1 VSHLGRGTCTRP
13 LPGAAVLIC
22 LVAVGL
28 SACATRLSSRS
39 MAPASNLPSQGQTL
53 SVTLESMDTALSAAL
68 LQVAAAPSAATHRR
82 AAVEYRRLGVL
93 DMAHT
98 HYSKAVE
105 FDKNDVASLDALA
118 RIWRDWGTP
127 ELGLGDAYR
136 AVRLAPKSAAA
147 ANTVGT
153 LLHVAGQLRLARQW
167 YMRAIILE
175 EAAAYAHNNLCY
187 VLIMMQEPDAVSACQ
202 RAVAASP
209 KSSVARNNLA
219 LAFAAAG
226 DIESARQ
233 QFAKAS
239 GPAAATYN
247 LGILYMA
254 LRDYPKA
261 AGQFADAFRADPQF
275 TRAAARA
282 GQARRAAEAQAGTR

>member
-1 VSHLGRGTCTRP
+1 VHHLRRGTCTRP
-13 LPGAAVLIC
+13 LPRVAVLIC
-22 LVAVGL
+22 LIAAGL
-28 SACATRLSSRS
+28 PACASRLSSRTVPPRS
-39 MAPASNLPSQGQTL
+39 GPPSQAQTFSL
-53 SVTLESMDTALSAAL
+53 TLESFDQPLSAAL
-68 LQVAAAPSAATHRR
+68 VQLAAAPSAVGHRR
-82 AAVEYRRLGVL
+82 VAGEYRRLGVL
-93 DMAHT
+93 DMAYT
-98 HYSKAVE
+98 HYMKAVE
-105 FDKNDVASLDALA
+105 IDRRDAISLDALA
-118 RIWRDWGTP
+118 RIWRDWGFP
-127 ELGLGDAYR
+127 ERGLTEAYHAR
-136 AVRLAPKSAAA
+136 TLAPDSPVV
-147 ANTVGT
+147 ANTIGT
-153 LLHVAGQLRLARQW
+153 LLQAMGQIRSARAW
-167 YMRAIILE
+167 YMRAVNLD
-175 EAAAYAHNNLCY
+175 AQAAYALNNVCY
-187 VLIMMQEPDAVSACQ
+187 VLIMMQQPDAIATCQ

-282 GQARRAAEAQAGTR
+282 GQARRAAETQAGTR